1 MRKRRI
7 GGVLM
12 TAAATAALA
21 LPAAPAR
28 AAAMTCH
35 PPSHDTVHCACVA
48 VARAW
53 YDLTGGTQ
61 FECHTS

>member
-21 LPAAPAR
+21 LPAAPAQ
-28 AAAMTCH
+28 ADDMTCH
-35 PPSHDTVHCACVA
+35 PPRYDTVHCVCVA
-48 VARAW
+48 VAGLW
-53 YDLTGGTQ
+53 YDVTGGTQ
-61 FECHTS
+61 FECYPS